1 MSATDAM
8 HCANC
13 GTRISNRARFCP
25 TCGAR
30 QEDFALPGS
39 APPAPRP
46 GPVPPAPLP
55 EPAPEPE
62 PAPPPPEPVVP
73 PPPEP
78 EPAVPLP
85 GRVPPRPQPPPPGPA
100 PAAPQSRPAAT
111 ERIARVDPQA
121 GELSELLVARLAVP
135 GMIGAVLAALMAA
148 VGVLAAGLVI
158 AAITPDGSILG
169 QLGTDANVVTE
180 GFRQAV
186 GTLLAPVVGVR
197 LAPMLLVA
205 VPLVAMVL
213 AVRSQLHRTA
223 DARPLV
229 RVAWAAAAAPLFALL
244 MLALAVLGDVD
255 VGGAFGLGLLWGL
268 LAALAAV
275 VPALPPSAERSP
287 LAATALAATAAA
299 LRPLAVVLVI
309 FAALG
314 LIGWLAQVGSAVD
327 DVRLGR
333 SAPTALI
340 EEAAFAGEHS
350 VHLAVLG
357 AGARFRT
364 DAEGALGLPFPV
376 DDPTA
381 VPGSDGR
388 LRIFSYSGPLP
399 AYVVLPAIIVLMG
412 LIALG
417 ALYAG
422 FTAARAAGAAT
433 LPAAAGWGAIT
444 GPLWAV
450 AMAIATALAG
460 GAFHG
465 EADGQSVVAL
475 YLLGGAVL
483 GGAGGALAAPRSAG
497 PAQPPPTDR
506 APTERAPAQPAPTQ
520 PPPPA

>member
-1 MSATDAM
+1 MAATDVM

-25 TCGAR
+25 VCGAR
-30 QEDFALPGS
+30 QEDFALPKPVVP
-39 APPAPRP
+39 PPA
-46 GPVPPAPLP
+46 
-55 EPAPEPE
+55 
-62 PAPPPPEPVVP
+62 PEPVVP
-73 PPPEP
+73 PPAPEP
-78 EPAVPLP
+78 
-85 GRVPPRPQPPPPGPA
+85 VPPPPEPVAPPPQPPPPEPA
-100 PAAPQSRPAAT
+100 PAAAPPRPAAT

-135 GMIGAVLAALMAA
+135 GMIGAALAAVMAA
-148 VGVLAAGLVI
+148 VGVLAAGLVL
-158 AAITPDGSILG
+158 AAITPDASILG

-197 LAPMLLVA
+197 LAPMLLLA
-205 VPLVAMVL
+205 IPLVAVVL

-229 RVAWAAAAAPLFALL
+229 RVAWAAASAPLFALL

-268 LAALAAV
+268 LGALAAV
-275 VPALPPSAERSP
+275 VPVLPPSTAERSP
-287 LAATALAATAAA
+287 LAGTALAASRAA
-299 LRPLAVVLVI
+299 LRPLAVVLVV
-309 FAALG
+309 FTALG
-314 LIGWLAQVGSAVD
+314 LIGWLAQVGSGVD
-327 DVRLGR
+327 EVRLGR

-350 VHLAVLG
+350 VHLAALG

-364 DAEGALGLPFPV
+364 DAGGALGLPFAV
-376 DDPTA
+376 DDATA
-381 VPGSDGR
+381 VPGPDGR

-399 AYVVLPAIIVLMG
+399 AYLVLPAIVVLMG
-412 LIALG
+412 LLALG

-422 FTAARAAGAAT
+422 FTAARATGAAT

-450 AMAIATALAG
+450 AMAIAVALAG

-465 EADGQSVVAL
+465 EADAGSVVAL
-475 YLLGGAVL
+475 YLLGGAAL
-483 GGAGGALAAPRSAG
+483 GAAGGALAAPRSA
-497 PAQPPPTDR
+497 PPP
-506 APTERAPAQPAPTQ
+506 